1 MLIYKDGIVY
11 ARRRVVY
18 FISETAATVII
29 NLEGGFLMKTKNE
42 QLKQWA
48 IDQIEKNYKDDVS
61 LLIGYDCAER
71 LDIAKPAGPYTEI
84 KDGFDFFIPET
95 GRAHGL
101 AKTFIINGI
110 GYDLYPRSWERIEEA
125 VNLDE
130 YNLYCL
136 ADAEILYARS
146 QADVDRF
153 EDARHRFF
161 ANLADKSFSFK
172 KALGNL
178 SVAME
183 LYQTMM
189 FSEALAEVRMSA
201 GFIADYLAR
210 TVALANGRYFKH
222 TQMAQLEE
230 MKDFAEVPANFA
242 NYYNGILAAES
253 IDELKKLSHLLILTT
268 RKFMEA
274 NKPQTANKANVTDY
288 QYIADW
294 YQELCWTFR
303 RIYHCVYIN
312 DRAKAFMWGCMLQ
325 QELNAL
331 QDEQSLTGMDC
342 NIMDHY
348 NPNDL
353 SALKARAEALEK
365 QLLDLLAA
373 NNVKLDKYDSV
384 DEFLSKNA

>member
-1 MLIYKDGIVY
+1 M
-11 ARRRVVY
+11 R
-18 FISETAATVII
+18 
-29 NLEGGFLMKTKNE
+29 TKNE

-48 IDQIEKNYKDDVS
+48 IDRIEKNYKDDVS
-61 LLIGYDCAER
+61 LLIGYDYTER
-71 LDIAKPAGPYTEI
+71 LGLDIAVPAGPYTEI
-84 KDGFDFFIPET
+84 KDGFDYFIPET
-95 GRAHGL
+95 DRAHGL
-101 AKTFIINGI
+101 SKTFILNGI
-110 GYDLYPRSWERIEEA
+110 GYDLYPRSWKRIEEA

-146 QADVDRF
+146 RADADRF

-161 ANLADKSFSFK
+161 ANLADKNFTFK
-172 KALGNL
+172 KALQNL
-178 SVAME
+178 AVAME

-189 FSEALAEVRMSA
+189 FSETRSDVRMSA

-210 TVALANGRYFKH
+210 AVALVNGRYFKH
-222 TQMAQLEE
+222 TQVAQLEE
-230 MKDFAEVPANFA
+230 MEDFAVVPASFA
-242 NYYNGILAAES
+242 NYYNGILTAES
-253 IDELKKLSHLLILTT
+253 VDELKNLSHLLILTT

-274 NKPQTANKANVTDY
+274 NKPQSAVSANATDY

-303 RIYHCVYIN
+303 RIYHCVYNN
-312 DRAKAFMWGCMLQ
+312 DRTKAFMWGCMLQ

-331 QDEQSLTGMDC
+331 QEEQALTGMDFSL
-342 NIMDHY
+342 MDYY

-353 SALKARAEALEK
+353 SALQAHAEVLEK

-373 NNVKLDKYDSV
+373 NNVKIDSYESV
-384 DEFLSKNA
+384 DAFLSANN